1 MDLLLID
8 NSNIFIGLNQ
18 FEYGARIDYIKF
30 AKKYTNNNNQKKVL
44 AGSTPP
50 PNDSFWRT
58 MENNNFEVH
67 TYERTKSGEKGVDGK
82 ILIEGMKH
90 IERINSPGKLIL
102 MSGDLDMRPLIEEAF
117 SQKWEII
124 LWSWKDSINS
134 EYEWGDLRYC
144 FKEIKYLDDIAD
156 EVVYFNDGIY
166 QKEYLGE
173 RKLRLAREK
182 QEREFNQAKKN
193 AKDEISG
200 LQYITYKDTYWTKID
215 ELTKFEQ
222 ILEVDN
228 LLSSAKMENDELKK
242 VADEKAA
249 EQRCQKEQQ
258 RKQEKEAKKRARK
271 ELWKWN
277 RSLIVGA
284 VAAAAGGIIYAIKK
298 ITK

>member
-30 AKKYTNNNNQKKVL
+30 VKKYTNNNNQKKVL

-90 IERINSPGKLIL
+90 IERIKSPGKLIL

-124 LWSWKDSINS
+124 LWSWKDSISS
-134 EYEWGDLRYC
+134 EYEKGDLRYC
-144 FKEIKYLDDIAD
+144 FKETKYLDDIAD
-156 EVVYFNDGIY
+156 EVVYFNNDSY
-166 QKEYLGE
+166 SKEYLGN

-182 QEREFNQAKKN
+182 QEQEFDQAKKN
-193 AKDEISG
+193 AKDKISG
-200 LQYITYKDTYWTKID
+200 LQYITDRDIYLAKID
-215 ELTKFEQ
+215 ELTDFKQ
-222 ILEVDN
+222 ISEVDN
-228 LLSSAKMENDELKK
+228 ILSSAKMEDDKLKK
-242 VADEKAA
+242 VANEKAA
-249 EQRCQKEQQ
+249 EQRREQQ
-258 RKQEKEAKKRARK
+258 RKQDQEVKKQAKKEK
-271 ELWKWN
+271 GFWKRNKSW
-277 RSLIVGA
+277 I
-284 VAAAAGGIIYAIKK
+284 AGGIAAASGIVYAIKK
-298 ITK
+298 SIK